1 MDINKIIDSNIS
13 EHFEL
18 INELDNKIKK
28 DIASVGKLIAQSIAS
43 GSTIFWCGN
52 GGSASDSLH
61 LSAELVG
68 RFKNNR
74 KPLRS
79 ITLNS
84 DVAVLTC
91 ISNDFE
97 YADIFSRQIEGLA
110 DQNDVLVGISTSG
123 KSANIIN
130 AFKKANDIN
139 VKTIALL
146 GKGGG
151 DLISIS
157 QKSILVPSY
166 STARIQECHI
176 MIGHIICEII
186 EKELGLN

>member
-1 MDINKIIDSNIS
+1 MEIKNNLISYNFYDHEEVLLDFKNQNI
-13 EHFEL
+13 E
-18 INELDNKIKK
+18 KIKE
-28 DIASVGKLIAQSIAS
+28 ICNILCEKLSS

-123 KSANIIN
+123 KSTNIIN
-130 AFKKANDIN
+130 AF
-139 VKTIALL
+139 
-146 GKGGG
+146 
-151 DLISIS
+151 
-157 QKSILVPSY
+157 QKWMQAY
-166 STARIQECHI
+166 
-176 MIGHIICEII
+176 
-186 EKELGLN
+186 